1 MEVVL
6 GVRFLATA
14 HGHGPLSALRKNAVL
29 AWGSPGIAGIRVG
42 RSMQPLAPE
51 IGRGSCLDGL
61 RADTVAAPQ
70 SSEVEDEHPGPLPV
84 HVHDDRAVCFG
95 PEGNRR
101 VSEIWA
107 SREQFEAFGER
118 LMPAIQEAGME
129 METEPEVLEIYSQIR
144 G

>member
-1 MEVVL
+1 MSIL
-6 GVRFLATA
+6 VRFPSTSMTTEQYEQVKKQVSEN
-14 HGHGPLSALRKNAVL
+14 GPF
-29 AWGSPGIAGIRVG
+29 P
-42 RSMQPLAPE
+42 P
-51 IGRGSCLDGL
+51 DGM
-61 RADTVAAPQ
+61 
-70 SSEVEDEHPGPLPV
+70 EYH
-84 HVHDDRAVCFG
+84 VCFG